1 MPSEE
6 INSIMICCFSCTG
19 FCLIILSS
27 ITTCFGTDIANILAM
42 SFAISGAGLIV
53 ISCIVQYNCNNS
65 IHREI
70 YGNRYLENT
79 NPILHQEP
87 LTIIRIVNIE
97 KNTGFEKQMDPELA
111 VAIYVQNN
119 ENVENIQN
127 NIGDDY
133 TETIAVAEPINLV

>member
-1 MPSEE
+1 MPNEE
-6 INSIMICCFSCTG
+6 INSIMICCFTCIG

-27 ITTCFGTDIANILAM
+27 ITICFGTDIANILAI

-53 ISCIVQYNCNNS
+53 ISCIVHYNCNNS

-70 YGNRYLENT
+70 YGNRHLENT

-87 LTIIRIVNIE
+87 LQIIRIVNIE
-97 KNTGFEKQMDPELA
+97 KNEGFEKQMDPELA
-111 VAIYVQNN
+111 VAIYIQNN

-133 TETIAVAEPINLV
+133 TETIVVAEPINLV

>member
-27 ITTCFGTDIANILAM
+27 ITTCFGTDITNILAM

-65 IHREI
+65 I
-70 YGNRYLENT
+70 YGNRHLENT
-79 NPILHQEP
+79 NSILHQEP
-87 LTIIRIVNIE
+87 LPIIRIVNIE
-97 KNTGFEKQMDPELA
+97 KHVGFEKQMDTELA

-119 ENVENIQN
+119 ENIQNIQN